1 MAGEPPGE
9 QPRDHERDTRE
20 DRPGRALRRDVN
32 HEGEQTEEQQGGA
45 EVVLE
50 NNDAQREE
58 PHHHDGT
65 QIAGSVELE
74 PEDAPAGQRQQVA
87 FLVEIGREGQGQE
100 DLGHLG
106 GLKTERAEP
115 NPDSRTVEFA
125 TDPRHERQQQQ
136 HHACQEQQVGE
147 TLEPAVIAQ
156 PDHDSGEQQDT
167 EPRPEQLVR
176 GGVCVLGV
184 VEARDHGQP
193 EPVEQENDGQDHRVR
208 VGNTPPDDEVCSQCH
223 AEPDEGARYQVVRGC
238 APQAQ
243 VGDNPPHHAERAR
256 DEGQYQLH
264 ATSLPVDDVL
274 ARCRGLLHDRHQQA
288 SGSASS
294 AAVGLIGA
302 SSVG

>member
-1 MAGEPPGE
+1 MRCHGNFPDAGDDEPIQHHHRHHADNPDLLGETGGDEVALIHGRQPRRTLSPAAPEQPTPGVTELGLDDLVIGVVVVERIQPGIDPSRHVAGEPPGE

-20 DRPGRALRRDVN
+20 DRPGRALRRDVD

-45 EVVLE
+45 KVVLE
-50 NNDAQREE
+50 NHDAQREE

-65 QIAGSVELE
+65 QIAGSGELE
-74 PEDAPAGQRQQVA
+74 PEDASAGQRQQVA

-176 GGVCVLGV
+176 SGMRVLGV
-184 VEARDHGQP
+184 VEAGDHGQA
-193 EPVEQENDGQDHRVR
+193 EAVEQE
-208 VGNTPPDDEVCSQCH
+208 
-223 AEPDEGARYQVVRGC
+223 
-238 APQAQ
+238 
-243 VGDNPPHHAERAR
+243 
-256 DEGQYQLH
+256 
-264 ATSLPVDDVL
+264 
-274 ARCRGLLHDRHQQA
+274 HDR
-288 SGSASS
+288 
-294 AAVGLIGA
+294 
-302 SSVG
+302 